1 MLVWPLNRLGYL
13 KKHDLSEGAYLDR
26 FARDELKKEQAR
38 QTRVRRAEVDSL
50 NKNLFQY

>member
-1 MLVWPLNRLGYL
+1 MLVWPLNRFGYL
-13 KKHDLSEGAYLDR
+13 KRRDLSEGGYLDR

-38 QTRVRRAEVDSL
+38 HTRVRRAEENSL